1 MNKKKNNNNNNDNLP
16 PPPTLPKKKQYV
28 DKQTKNQK
36 VIKVLL
42 KKGVKALTL
51 ICFNRSFR

>member
-1 MNKKKNNNNNNDNLP
+1 MTTP
-16 PPPTLPKKKQYV
+16 PPPNPPEKKQYV

-36 VIKVLL
+36 VIKIQL
-42 KKGVKALTL
+42 KKGVQVLTL

>member
-1 MNKKKNNNNNNDNLP
+1 MTTSP

-36 VIKVLL
+36 VIKV
-42 KKGVKALTL
+42 
-51 ICFNRSFR
+51 

>member
-16 PPPTLPKKKQYV
+16 PQPSRKEKQYV

-36 VIKVLL
+36 VIKV
-42 KKGVKALTL
+42 
-51 ICFNRSFR
+51 